1 MNHSYANS
9 NSSSHLHKQINN
21 EDPLTGESGAHP
33 IGTGLGAAVGGA
45 ATGAAIGSVA
55 GPIGTIAGT
64 VVGGIAGA
72 FAGKA
77 IAEEVNPTVE
87 LEYWQTEYRNRPY
100 YNEAF
105 PFEWYARA
113 YRAGWEASNDGK
125 EWEEAEA
132 SAKQKFEVAA
142 WENEGGAL
150 SMTWEEA
157 REAARD
163 AYERIKTQRL
173 KTQR

>member
-1 MNHSYANS
+1 MNNS
-9 NSSSHLHKQINN
+9 CKNTSASTPLHKQLTN

-33 IGTGLGAAVGGA
+33 IGTGLGAVVGGA
-45 ATGAAIGSVA
+45 ATGAAVGSVA
-55 GPIGTIAGT
+55 GPIGTVAGT

-72 FAGKA
+72 LAGKA

-87 LEYWQTEYRNRPY
+87 LEYWQSEYRNRPY

-113 YRAGWEASNDGK
+113 YRAGWEASNDGHA
-125 EWEEAEA
+125 WDQAEA

-150 SMTWEEA
+150 SMTWAEA

-163 AYERIKTQRL
+163 AYERIQKRRRGQ
-173 KTQR
+173 